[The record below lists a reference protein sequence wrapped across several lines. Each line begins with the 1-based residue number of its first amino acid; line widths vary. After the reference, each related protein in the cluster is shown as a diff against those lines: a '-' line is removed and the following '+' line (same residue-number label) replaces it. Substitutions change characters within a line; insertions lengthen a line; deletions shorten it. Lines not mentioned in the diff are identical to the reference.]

1 MADEGDVESKL
12 QQLLAKRGQDLA
24 RGLID
29 EITELHRE
37 IGQLR
42 RELDALGDY
51 QSMRD
56 RWLSVGG
63 QTSRAVRLPR
73 LAIVEPSQPMRTS
86 DGFYPLEHTGGGVA
100 FRWTGPSAQFSF
112 NVFVDRSRGA
122 DLKFETINCMDV
134 ELQKNLGLLVDGES
148 VPIELSAADTAF
160 TVTAALPAHDDGR
173 STNLVFVLPI
183 VLTPTESTDTRLLG
197 VAFKRLIVA
206 ARTESGIAP
215 ELAAAAQDPAD
226 A

>member
-1 MADEGDVESKL
+1 MADEGDLESKF
-12 QQLLAKRGQDLA
+12 QQLLARRGQDLV

-29 EITELHRE
+29 EITDLHRE
-37 IGQLR
+37 IGELR
-42 RELDALGDY
+42 RELDALSDY
-51 QSMRD
+51 QAMRD
-56 RWLSVGG
+56 RWLTVGG
-63 QTSRAVRLPR
+63 QTSRTMRLPR
-73 LAIVEPSQPMRTS
+73 LAVIEPTQPMRTS

-122 DLKFETINCMDV
+122 DLKLETIHCMDA
-134 ELQKNLGLLVDGES
+134 EFQKNLGLLVDGES
-148 VPIELSAADTAF
+148 VPIELMQAETAF

-173 STNLVFVLPI
+173 STNLVFVLPA
-183 VLTPTESTDTRLLG
+183 VFSPPESPDTRLLG
-197 VAFKRLIVA
+197 VAFTRLIVA

-215 ELAAAAQDPAD
+215 ELTAAAQDAAD